1 MLLRF
6 VCITCL
12 CLLIVGDVYGK
23 IVFSSS
29 RPQLAHKN
37 PVGSSNLFVMNSDG
51 SGLRRLT
58 QDGSLEVDPTWSA
71 DRRQI
76 TYECAGGG
84 WDICVISA
92 DGTNQQNLTRHVP
105 VDARDPL
112 WDYTPSWHPDG
123 DRIAF
128 QRFIWETEET
138 HIYVVRVDDGQIKK
152 LIENAGEPHFSPDG
166 TQIAFQGHDDQILV
180 ANADGTDP
188 WVLSEEQGVELGGWS
203 PDSRQILY
211 SQPRG
216 QLDTWLLFIVT
227 VNPIFGGNQGFP
239 KREIQMPIR
248 FADETFGAD
257 GKSILFS
264 GHSGGKRWHIYRMYL
279 EDERV
284 IQLTFGEFID
294 GYPHEWKS
302 PLPVSPHGKVPLLW
316 GEIKEN

>member
-6 VCITCL
+6 ACIICM
-12 CLLIVGDVYGK
+12 CLLISDSVHSK

-37 PVGSSNLFVMNSDG
+37 PVASHNLFVMNSDG

-58 QDGSLEVDPTWSA
+58 QDGSLEIDPTWSP
-71 DRRQI
+71 DGRQI
-76 TYECAGGG
+76 TYECAARG
-84 WDICVISA
+84 WAICVINA
-92 DGTNQQNLTRHVP
+92 DGTSKQNLTRHVP

-112 WDYTPSWHPDG
+112 WEYTPSWHPDG

-128 QRFIWETEET
+128 QRFSWETEET
-138 HIYVVRVDDGQIKK
+138 HIYVVRIDDGQIKK
-152 LIENAGEPHFSPDG
+152 LIENAWKPHFSPDG
-166 TQIAFQGHDDQILV
+166 RRIAFQGHDDQILV

-188 WVLSEEQGVELGGWS
+188 WRLSDEKDLELGGWS

-211 SQPRG
+211 SQLGGP
-216 QLDTWLLFIVT
+216 LDPQVLFIMT
-227 VNPIFGGNQGFP
+227 VDPVLDGKQENP
-239 KREIQMPIR
+239 KREIQMPIW
-248 FADETFGAD
+248 FGTPTFGAD

-279 EDERV
+279 ADERV
-284 IQLTFGEFID
+284 VQLTFGEFID
-294 GYPHEWKS
+294 DYPQEWRA
-302 PLPVSPHGKVPLLW
+302 PLSVSPRRKVPLLW